1 MNRIEIELARPYWSL
16 VYNASDKTVDDSYS
30 MNLGVL
36 KKVFASHSADKFTAS
51 FNLNNKG
58 YL

>member
-16 VYNASDKTVDDSYS
+16 VYNASDKTVYDGY
-30 MNLGVL
+30 LGYL
-36 KKVFASHSADKFTAS
+36 KVFASHSADKFTAS

>member
-1 MNRIEIELARPYWSL
+1 MNRIEIEVTCPYWSL
-16 VYNASDKTVDDSYS
+16 VYNVSDKTVDDGYS
-30 MNLGVL
+30 MNLEGL
-36 KKVFASHSADKFTAS
+36 KKVFASHSTDKFTAS

>member
-1 MNRIEIELARPYWSL
+1 MNRIEIEVTCPYWSL
-16 VYNASDKTVDDSYS
+16 VYNVSDKTVDDGYS
-30 MNLGVL
+30 MNLRVF

>member
-1 MNRIEIELARPYWSL
+1 MNRIEIEVTCPYWSL
-16 VYNASDKTVDDSYS
+16 VYNVSDKTVDDGYS

-58 YL
+58 CL

>member
-1 MNRIEIELARPYWSL
+1 MNRIEIEVTCAYWSL
-16 VYNASDKTVDDSYS
+16 VYNVSDKTVDDGYS

-36 KKVFASHSADKFTAS
+36 KKVFASHSADKFAAS

>member
-1 MNRIEIELARPYWSL
+1 MNRIEIEVTCPYWSL
-16 VYNASDKTVDDSYS
+16 VYNVSDKTVDDGYS
-30 MNLGVL
+30 MNLGGL